1 MIIAIRGDRATEELP
16 PATLDLQTAHS
27 FTTMPVAQNSATSII
42 LFRMIRLSEPSSPHP
57 CVRRPEGEAWSDGV
71 NH

>member
-1 MIIAIRGDRATEELP
+1 MIIIIRGDRATEELP

-42 LFRMIRLSEPSSPHP
+42 LFRMIRLSKSSSPRP
-57 CVRRPEGEAWSDGV
+57 YVRRPEGEAWSGV

>member
-27 FTTMPVAQNSATSII
+27 FTTMPVAQKSATSII
-42 LFRMIRLSEPSSPHP
+42 LFRMIRLSKPSSPHP
-57 CVRRPEGEAWSDGV
+57 YGRRPEGEAWSDRV